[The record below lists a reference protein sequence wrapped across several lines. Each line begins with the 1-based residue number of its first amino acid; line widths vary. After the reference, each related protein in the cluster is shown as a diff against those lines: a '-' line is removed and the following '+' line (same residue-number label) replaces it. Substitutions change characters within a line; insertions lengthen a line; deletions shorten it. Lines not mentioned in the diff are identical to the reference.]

1 LREGFVSDDTAPDY
15 PASDER
21 CIHGYELE
29 YCHICW
35 PEPTTPLTPTHGRAL
50 KGGELVEGEDNTR

>member
-1 LREGFVSDDTAPDY
+1 VSDDTAPDY

-35 PEPTTPLTPTHGRAL
+35 PEPQPTTPTTPAPSRAL
-50 KGGELVEGEDNTR
+50 TGGELVEGAETAAE

>member
-1 LREGFVSDDTAPDY
+1 VSDDTAPDY

-35 PEPTTPLTPTHGRAL
+35 PEPQPTTPTTPAPSRAL
-50 KGGELVEGEDNTR
+50 IGGRR